1 MTKAGKSRKL
11 AKPAA
16 MGRPAAVANAEQEI
30 LIKLEFIC
38 TDTGETSKYEV
49 PADVDALKDL
59 WSRTL
64 PVSSATYFSS
74 CVSLFSRQIWRQ
86 CACDQRPDRCVLGCD
101 ANLVRSG
108 RHCGARGDRRP

>member
-38 TDTGETSKYEV
+38 TDTGQTSKYEV

-64 PVSSATYFSS
+64 SVTCPQCRRIHPVPFRAAYI
-74 CVSLFSRQIWRQ
+74 RAAI
-86 CACDQRPDRCVLGCD
+86 D
-101 ANLVRSG
+101 AAAPSWLEEL
-108 RHCGARGDRRP
+108 